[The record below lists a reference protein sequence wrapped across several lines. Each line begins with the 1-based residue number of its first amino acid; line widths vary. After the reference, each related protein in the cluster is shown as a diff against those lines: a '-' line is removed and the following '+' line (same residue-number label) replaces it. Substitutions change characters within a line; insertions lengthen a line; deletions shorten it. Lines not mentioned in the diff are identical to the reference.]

1 MVRETHRH
9 EDGTIIGPEKES
21 PDPEEIKEKKRP
33 PSLGELLLKDVE
45 EMRRQREAAG
55 IKEPDEENED
65 EDEGNLPWIEAV
77 ADKPSK
83 IPSHRSSQK
92 RNRQKQGVPH
102 PLRSKGWD
110 PSPAHS
116 AVSFYW
122 RKGCPT
128 SRRDVGVAALEISQ
142 PT

>member
-55 IKEPDEENED
+55 IKDEDDEDEDNED
-65 EDEGNLPWIEAV
+65 ESNLPWIEAV

-83 IPSHRSSQK
+83 IPSHRSPK
-92 RNRQKQGVPH
+92 KKKRQKQGVPH

-116 AVSFYW
+116 AVKLYSRTLAHLASW
-122 RKGCPT
+122 R
-128 SRRDVGVAALEISQ
+128 
-142 PT
+142 